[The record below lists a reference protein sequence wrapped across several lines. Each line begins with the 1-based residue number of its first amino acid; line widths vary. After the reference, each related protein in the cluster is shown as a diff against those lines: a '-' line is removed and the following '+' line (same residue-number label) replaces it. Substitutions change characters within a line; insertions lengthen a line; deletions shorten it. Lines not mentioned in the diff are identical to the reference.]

1 MRHEN
6 SATSILKVK
15 TLNSGASLTN
25 ELTLCCLTTAQQS
38 AQYVAQQT
46 LNWDTKVK
54 NKCYTL
60 VEKFFYFAETKYFL
74 LKYIINIKHFLL
86 RLLLH

>member
-25 ELTLCCLTTAQQS
+25 ELTLCCLTTAQQRAQYVAQQQSAQYVAQQQSAQYVAQQQS

-46 LNWDTKVK
+46 LN
-54 NKCYTL
+54 
-60 VEKFFYFAETKYFL
+60 
-74 LKYIINIKHFLL
+74 
-86 RLLLH
+86 